1 MATSAE
7 LTETFQELDRNG
19 DGQITGDEF
28 RSAMTARGEAITEAE
43 IASIFADADTDQ
55 DGRISFA
62 EFTTAWQRADPP
74 PRNS

>member
-1 MATSAE
+1 MATNAE

-28 RSAMTARGEAITEAE
+28 RSAMSARGEAVSDAE
-43 IASIFADADTDQ
+43 IASIFADADTDK

-62 EFTTAWQRADPP
+62 EFATAWHRAD
-74 PRNS
+74 